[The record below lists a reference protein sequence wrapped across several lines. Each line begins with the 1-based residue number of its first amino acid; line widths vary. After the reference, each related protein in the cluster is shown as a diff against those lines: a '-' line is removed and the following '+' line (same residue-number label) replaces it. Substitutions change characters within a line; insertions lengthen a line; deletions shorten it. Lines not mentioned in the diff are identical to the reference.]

1 MDLNKKRTKTVDRV
15 NSVDLAEVSPESI
28 SVYPFPEEVLEP
40 VLSPIKSHKDCNF
53 VSLVCKDWYNAER
66 WSRRHVFIGNYYSV
80 PPKIVARRIPQI
92 RSVTLKGKP
101 RFSDFNLVPEDWGAD
116 VHPCLSVLAKAYPF
130 LEELRLKRMAVC
142 YSLQVVNSSIFALS
156 NTLITSNTFTSRN
169 SNYFDTQEMLH
180 MDSKHEAASAYADAA
195 HSYKKTSTKA
205 CIANLEQAL
214 NIFMEIGRL
223 SMAARYCKE
232 IAELY
237 EQEQNLEQAIAYYNK
252 ASDLFQGEEVTTSA
266 NQCKQKIA
274 QFSAQLEHYFSSSVF
289 QYRSNQLQLFG
300 NVPATHHVDP
310 VNYSGREHNS
320 LAFWPN
326 KRSREVETNLMQKKL
341 PISLNQKLYNE
352 EYDHPSSIP
361 NPHTLSTGLKLSYD
375 DEERNSLITS
385 ASGSMTG
392 AAPLM
397 SSFGDSFTIE
407 LDRQNEELERYV
419 MLQKEVSQLHSVIN
433 GGTGTGNH
441 ENDAWAVGSPGG
453 FRWEGFQGS
462 FSPVTAVK
470 RMSRKKE
477 YEVALVGAFRREK
490 DKDLTLQAVTAESEA
505 AMKLAKQRED
515 EIQGLKLRLR
525 FREAAVKRRE
535 GVDKV
540 REVEGNPDF
549 SNKDVG

>member
-15 NSVDLAEVSPESI
+15 DPVDLAEVSPESI
-28 SVYPFPEEVLEP
+28 PVYPFPDEVLEP
-40 VLSPIKSHKDCNF
+40 VLSPIKSHKDCSF

-66 WSRRHVFIGNYYSV
+66 WSRRHVFIGNYYSL
-80 PPKIVARRIPQI
+80 PPKNVARRIPKI

-116 VHPCLSVLAKAYPF
+116 VHPWLSVLAKAYPF
-130 LEELRLKRMAVC
+130 LEELRLKRMAV
-142 YSLQVVNSSIFALS
+142 VNSSIFALS
-156 NTLITSNTFTSRN
+156 NTLITSNTSTSRN
-169 SNYFDTQEMLH
+169 SNYFDTQEMLRVSSGNEMLMSSITGMPL
-180 MDSKHEAASAYADAA
+180 MDSKHEAASAYVDAT

-252 ASDLFQGEEVTTSA
+252 AFDLFQGEEVTTSA

-274 QFSAQLEHYFSSSVF
+274 QFSAQLEQYQKAIFLVVSFSV
-289 QYRSNQLQLFG
+289 LQ
-300 NVPATHHVDP
+300 
-310 VNYSGREHNS
+310 
-320 LAFWPN
+320 
-326 KRSREVETNLMQKKL
+326 TNC
-341 PISLNQKLYNE
+341 
-352 EYDHPSSIP
+352 
-361 NPHTLSTGLKLSYD
+361 SY
-375 DEERNSLITS
+375 
-385 ASGSMTG
+385 
-392 AAPLM
+392 
-397 SSFGDSFTIE
+397 
-407 LDRQNEELERYV
+407 LE
-419 MLQKEVSQLHSVIN
+419 MLQSVIN

-462 FSPVTAVK
+462 FSLVTAVK
-470 RMSRKKE
+470 RMSQKKE

-490 DKDLTLQAVTAESEA
+490 DKDLTLQAVTAESQA

-525 FREAAVKRRE
+525 FREAAVKRLE